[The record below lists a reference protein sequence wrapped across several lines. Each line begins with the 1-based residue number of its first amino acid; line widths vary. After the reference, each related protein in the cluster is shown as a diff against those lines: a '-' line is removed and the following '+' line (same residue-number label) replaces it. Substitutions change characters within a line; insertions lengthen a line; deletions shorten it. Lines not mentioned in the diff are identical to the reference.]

1 MSITVKTWTG
11 AESERFTH
19 DDMNR
24 ICSNA
29 NTVAT
34 AILWDTVTYPTAS
47 RSTQLDISAMQA
59 LEKHIAEM
67 SGFLGISDGVP
78 YTWAPGMTISYVD
91 LNRWEQS
98 LKAIED
104 ASATGFTLKVLVPG
118 PGVPAGEGTWKLSDS
133 DGTVVHEGNGLNPV
147 TRMRIASAGTYTLRL
162 DLYGFGAGI
171 SLTLGRNYTLDMTS
185 RICVLNVTSNKPFTT
200 LEYNGCNVTGISGT
214 TAVLSVWR
222 SEYSFSL
229 SMVADTGDSPIY
241 DGIATGLLWS
251 WKAETEVVPNTAS
264 KSVTLTAERK
274 GNPLYVTGNG
284 DLIIPVLATYDVWVI
299 GPGHNGSYSGG
310 GSGGCPE
317 FKSASFGPGSAE
329 VRITGW
335 DYYSTF
341 DIGAVHIAAYP
352 SGTFNGATGGGY
364 ITNNGVYDVYN
375 DASDSNGKYT
385 GGGGAPKGIST
396 GGGGGSLAGGGGGTN
411 SPGENGTPVD
421 GWTAKGGASPYAGLA
436 GYGNVGGGGGGGY
449 GADGGDGGPYDGGGG
464 GGVLG
469 GRGGDAG
476 NRVSGDAHCF
486 GTGGLGYGAG
496 GGGFSGGGGGLGPF
510 KLAGDGPIGKGAPG
524 AARITWVSDA

>member
-104 ASATGFTLKVLVPG
+104 ASATGFTLKVLTPG
-118 PGVPAGEGTWKLSDS
+118 PGVPAGEGTWTLTDS
-133 DGTVVHEGNGLNPV
+133 EGAVVHEGNGLKPV
-147 TRMRIASAGTYTLRL
+147 TRMRIASAGTYNLRL

-171 SLTLGRNYTLDMTS
+171 SMSLGGNYVFDTTS
-185 RICVLNVTSNKPFTT
+185 RMCVLTVTANKPFST
-200 LEYNGCNVTGISGT
+200 LEYNGCNVTAASGT
-214 TAVLSVWR
+214 TATLTVWR
-222 SEYSFSL
+222 SSYTFPL
-229 SMVADTGDSPIY
+229 DMVADTGDSPIY

-251 WKAETEVVPNTAS
+251 WKAEAKVIPDTAS

-274 GNPLYVTGNG
+274 GNPLYVTSDG
-284 DLIIPVLATYDVWVI
+284 DLDVPGSAKYEVWLICRGASAQGMVGGKGGEVSTRTYTLQTQSVATIQIDNEI
-299 GPGHNGSYSGG
+299 SG
-310 GSGGCPE
+310 
-317 FKSASFGPGSAE
+317 SASFQIGSNGFY
-329 VRITGW
+329 VVSY
-335 DYYSTF
+335 DS
-341 DIGAVHIAAYP
+341 GA
-352 SGTFNGATGGGY
+352 GRGGY
-364 ITNNGVYDVYN
+364 EDGSSSIAGG
-375 DASDSNGKYT
+375 SSNGYT
-385 GGGGAPKGIST
+385 GGGGAPKSMSY
-396 GGGGGSLAGGGGGTN
+396 GGVSGLYGGDGGAKN
-411 SPGENGTPVD
+411 SPGEDGTPVD
-421 GWTAKGGASPYAGLA
+421 GWTAKGGASPYVGFVA
-436 GYGNVGGGGGGGY
+436 YGDVGGGGGGGY
-449 GADGGDGGPYDGGGG
+449 GADGGNGGPYDGGGG

-476 NRVSGDAHCF
+476 NRMFGDPHQ
-486 GTGGLGYGAG
+486 
-496 GGGFSGGGGGLGPF
+496 
-510 KLAGDGPIGKGAPG
+510 
-524 AARITWVSDA
+524 

>member
-11 AESERFTH
+11 AESERFTYA
-19 DDMNR
+19 DFNR

-29 NTVAT
+29 NTLAS

-104 ASATGFTLKVLVPG
+104 ASATGFTLKVLTPG
-118 PGVPAGEGTWKLSDS
+118 PGVPAGEGTWTLTAS
-133 DGTVVHEGNGLNPV
+133 DGTVVHEGNGLKPV

-171 SLTLGRNYTLDMTS
+171 SLSLGGNYVFDTTS
-185 RICVLNVTSNKPFTT
+185 KMCVLTVTANKPFST
-200 LEYNGCNVTGISGT
+200 LEYNGCNVTAASGT
-214 TAVLSVWR
+214 TATLTVWR
-222 SEYSFSL
+222 SSYTFPL
-229 SMVADTGDSPIY
+229 DMVADTGDSPIY

-251 WKAETEVVPNTAS
+251 WKAEAKVIPDTAS

-274 GNPLYVTGNG
+274 GNPLYVTSGGNLSMPGPAKYQIWAISKGGSAQNGIGGKGGNVATTTCMLQAQSEARISIDNQISSTATFKVGSSSIGVNNYDSGAGRGGFENG
-284 DLIIPVLATYDVWVI
+284 DSSL
-299 GPGHNGSYSGG
+299 SG
-310 GSGGCPE
+310 GSG
-317 FKSASFGPGSAE
+317 
-329 VRITGW
+329 
-335 DYYSTF
+335 
-341 DIGAVHIAAYP
+341 
-352 SGTFNGATGGGY
+352 NG
-364 ITNNGVYDVYN
+364 
-375 DASDSNGKYT
+375 YT
-385 GGGGAPKGIST
+385 GGGGAPKSMSYGGT
-396 GGGGGSLAGGGGGTN
+396 GGLYAGDGGAKN
-411 SPGENGTPVD
+411 SPGEDGTPVD
-421 GWTAKGGASPYAGLA
+421 GWTAKGGASPYAGIE
-436 GYGNVGGGGGGGY
+436 GYGDVGGGGGGGY

-476 NRVSGDAHCF
+476 NRLF
-486 GTGGLGYGAG
+486 GSPYQYGKGGLGYGAG
-496 GGGFSGGGGGLGPF
+496 GGGWSGGGGGLGPF
-510 KLAGDGPIGKGAPG
+510 KLAGDGPDGKGAPG
-524 AARITWVSDA
+524 AVRVTWISDA